1 MLDLNFVRGNLPLIE
16 RKLRDRG
23 MNPDEVLRDFSAVD
37 ARRREHITNM
47 ERLRAT
53 QNKAS
58 EEIARLKR
66 EKQDAS
72 AQMAEMRRVREQ
84 VAELE
89 KQAAVFE
96 AQLQDILKTIPN
108 LPHASVP
115 VGGGAEENVEVRR
128 WGARPQFDFTPKPH
142 WELGAQLG
150 VLDLERA
157 VKLTGARFA
166 VYWDLGARL
175 ERALANFMLDLH
187 TREHG
192 YTEVLPPFMVNAES
206 MYGTGQLPK
215 FEADLFKVP
224 IDRFEPDQHWTPKI
238 GELVGAVGKSGVFAI
253 VVVHVPARTADIQL
267 ADVFS
272 PVEFNVPWSTLLR
285 RRDLYL
291 IPTAEVPVT
300 NLFRDEVLDAARL
313 PVKLTAWT
321 PCFRSEA
328 GSYGKDVR
336 GIIRQHQFQKV
347 ELVKFAR
354 PDTSYDE
361 LESLTANAEEVLKRL
376 GLHYRVVA
384 LSTGDM
390 GFSAAKTYD
399 IEVWL
404 PGQQLFREISSCSNF
419 ESYQA
424 RRANIR
430 WRPEGKGKTE
440 FVHTLNGSGLA
451 VGRTWL
457 SILENYQQADG
468 SVVIPEVLRPY
479 MGTDRITPKKF

>member
-1 MLDLNFVRGNLPLIE
+1 MLELNFVRGNLPLIE

-23 MNPDEVLRDFSAVD
+23 LKPEEVLRDFSAVD
-37 ARRREHITNM
+37 ARRREVITKT
-47 ERLRAT
+47 ERLRAA

-66 EKQDAS
+66 EKQDAT
-72 AQMAEMRRVREQ
+72 AQMAEMRRVREE

-89 KQAAVFE
+89 KQASAAE
-96 AQLQDILKTIPN
+96 AEMQNILKTIPN
-108 LPHASVP
+108 LPHDSVP
-115 VGGGAEENVEVRR
+115 VGAGAEQNVEVRR
-128 WGARPQFDFTPKPH
+128 WGTPPKFDFEPKAH
-142 WELGAQLG
+142 WDLGAALG
-150 VLDLERA
+150 VLDMERA
-157 VKLTGARFA
+157 VKVTGGRFA
-166 VYWDLGARL
+166 VYWDLGARM

-192 YTEVLPPFMVNAES
+192 YTEVLPPFMVNKDS
-206 MYGTGQLPK
+206 LYGTGNLPK
-215 FEADLFKVP
+215 FEADLFKIP
-224 IDRFEPDQHWTPKI
+224 
-238 GELVGAVGKSGVFAI
+238 
-253 VVVHVPARTADIQL
+253 
-267 ADVFS
+267 
-272 PVEFNVPWSTLLR
+272 FNDTNF
-285 RRDLYL
+285 YL

-300 NLFRDEVLDAARL
+300 NLYRDEVIDAARL
-313 PVKLTAWT
+313 PIKLTAWT

-354 PDTSYDE
+354 PEQSYDE
-361 LESLTANAEEVLKRL
+361 HESLTANAEEVLRRL
-376 GLHYRVVA
+376 GLHYRVVT

-419 ESYQA
+419 EAFQA

-430 WRPEGKGKTE
+430 FKPEGKGKSE

-457 SILENYQQADG
+457 AILENYQQADG
-468 SVVIPEVLRPY
+468 SVLIPEALRPY
-479 MGTDRITPKKF
+479 MGAEKLTAKKF